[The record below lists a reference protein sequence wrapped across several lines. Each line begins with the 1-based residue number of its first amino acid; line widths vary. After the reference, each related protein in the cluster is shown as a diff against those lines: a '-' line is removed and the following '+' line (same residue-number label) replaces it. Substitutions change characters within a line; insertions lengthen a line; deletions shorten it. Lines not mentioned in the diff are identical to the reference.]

1 MMRLASLPLAPHR
14 ARPVRRGALRATAPY
29 APRLVVMMKEPAV
42 GRVKTRLA
50 SEVGAVRAAA
60 FYRATSRA
68 VLARIGRRGSWR
80 TELGVT
86 PDTAVASSALP
97 GGFPRRA
104 QGSGDLGARMQR
116 VMDISPPG
124 PIIVIGTD
132 VPSIRSAHIQSAI
145 KALGTH
151 DAVFGPSPDGGYW
164 LVGLKRCPRVPR
176 AFVSVAWSS
185 PAALEQT
192 LANLSGLNVAR
203 IASLPDVDE
212 ARDLVSVR
220 GTVGRIVLPAG
231 S

>member
-1 MMRLASLPLAPHR
+1 M
-14 ARPVRRGALRATAPY
+14 PY

-60 FYRATSRA
+60 FYRTTSRA
-68 VLARIGRRGSWR
+68 VLARVSRRGSWR

-86 PDTAVASSALP
+86 PDTAVASAALP
-97 GGFPRRA
+97 HGFPRRA

-116 VMDISPPG
+116 VMDLSPPG

-132 VPSIRSAHIQSAI
+132 VPSIRSEHIQSAI

-164 LVGLKRCPRVPR
+164 LVGLKRRPRVPR
-176 AFVSVAWSS
+176 AFASVAWSS
-185 PAALEQT
+185 PTALEQT
-192 LANLSGLNVAR
+192 LANLSGLNVAH

-212 ARDLVSVR
+212 ARDLVAVK

>member
-1 MMRLASLPLAPHR
+1 ML
-14 ARPVRRGALRATAPY
+14 
-29 APRLVVMMKEPAV
+29 KEPAV

-50 SEVGAVRAAA
+50 REVGAVRAAA
-60 FYRATSRA
+60 FYRTTSRA
-68 VLARIGRRGSWR
+68 VLARIGRRGAWR
-80 TELGVT
+80 TELGIT
-86 PDTAVASSALP
+86 PDSALASTALP
-97 GGFPRRA
+97 RGFPRRA
-104 QGSGDLGARMQR
+104 QGNGDLGERMQR
-116 VMDISPPG
+116 VMDLSPPG

-132 VPSIRSAHIQSAI
+132 VPSIKSAHIQSAI

-164 LVGLKRCPRVPR
+164 LVGLKRRPRVPR
-176 AFVSVAWSS
+176 AFGHVEWSS
-185 PAALEQT
+185 SEALEQT

-212 ARDLVSVR
+212 ARDLVSVK

>member
-1 MMRLASLPLAPHR
+1 MRLASLPLAPHR
-14 ARPVRRGALRATAPY
+14 AKPVRRLALRATAPY
-29 APRLVVMMKEPAV
+29 APRLIVMVKEPAA

-68 VLARIGRRGSWR
+68 VLARVGRRGGWR

-86 PDTAVASSALP
+86 PDTAIASRALP
-97 GGFPRRA
+97 RGFQRRA
-104 QGSGDLGARMQR
+104 QGNGDLGKRMQR

-124 PIIVIGTD
+124 PVVVIGTD
-132 VPSIRSAHIQSAI
+132 VPTVKSEHIQSAI
-145 KALGTH
+145 KALGAH

-164 LVGLKRCPRVPR
+164 LVGLKRRPRVPR
-176 AFVSVAWSS
+176 AFASVAWSS

-203 IASLPDVDE
+203 VASLPDVDE
-212 ARDLVSVR
+212 ARDLASVK